1 MTAVS
6 SWKALERN
14 LYFKGHEKPAR
25 SPNLKKSP
33 RTKRWERGQ
42 RMVFSPSVH
51 TKTGIDLG
59 HLALLDLKG
68 HGGGGVGV
76 EGVCA
81 EATIQSWLSILW
93 ALKEGP

>member
-1 MTAVS
+1 
-6 SWKALERN
+6 
-14 LYFKGHEKPAR
+14 
-25 SPNLKKSP
+25 
-33 RTKRWERGQ
+33 
-42 RMVFSPSVH
+42 MVFSPSMH
-51 TKTGIDLG
+51 TKTGIGLG

-76 EGVCA
+76 EGVYA